1 MARIVVIDP
10 IRVSHQGPV
19 APGPG
24 GHEQTIH
31 LLQGALDGACG
42 PYCLFMALMICGLV
56 ERDTLTLLKPVDGRT
71 SAGRLIAGLEEYG
84 ALFRDGT
91 HLEDLVTLLREN
103 FGTRLASEISGVRG
117 SNLRAFIERHILD
130 NHPVILGID
139 FATSGHW
146 VLVVGLEYE
155 TCSGDEKDTGRL
167 SRFLILDPGESH
179 SRVCAWN
186 GILQARG
193 SGGPYPYEWAGKH
206 KIQLDCAV
214 ALWPK

>member
-1 MARIVVIDP
+1 MTRIVVIDP
-10 IRVSHQGPV
+10 VKASYLGPV
-19 APGPG
+19 ARGPG
-24 GHEQTIH
+24 GEQQAIH

-42 PYCLFMALMICGLV
+42 PYCLFMALMICGLID
-56 ERDTLTLLKPVDGRT
+56 RDTLTLLKPVDGRT

-91 HLEDLVTLLREN
+91 HLEDLATLLHEN
-103 FGTRLASEISGVRG
+103 FGTRLETEISGVRG
-117 SNLRAFIERHILD
+117 AHLRPFIERHVLE

-155 TCSGDEKDTGRL
+155 QCADAEEGGRL
-167 SRFLILDPGESH
+167 SRFLILDPGEGL

-186 GILQARG
+186 GILEARG

-206 KIQLDCAV
+206 RVQLDCAI